1 MVSGITPAKSDLA
14 ISEGDQAVIGDGH
27 AMGVAAQIVRHIFG
41 TTITIDI
48 RVPFSHVTRD

>member
-1 MVSGITPAKSDLA
+1 VVSGITPAKSDLA